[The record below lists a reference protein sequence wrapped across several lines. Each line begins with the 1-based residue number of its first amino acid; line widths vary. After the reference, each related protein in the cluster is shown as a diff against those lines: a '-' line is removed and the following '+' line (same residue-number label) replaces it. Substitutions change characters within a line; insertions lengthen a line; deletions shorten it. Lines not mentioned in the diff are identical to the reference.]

1 MGIEIERKF
10 IVNIDKWNEVVKTQ
24 NFFVRQGYLMINH
37 VISIRVRQTEAN
49 GYITIK
55 GNKVGITRSEF
66 EYSIPKE
73 EAEQLIDKY
82 ATSILSKFRYIIEFK
97 NKLWEVDEFLED
109 NSGLII
115 AEIEL
120 CSETEQFELPE
131 WIDKEVTHEEK
142 YYNSN
147 LSTHPFT
154 NW

>member
-1 MGIEIERKF
+1 MGTEIERKF
-10 IVNIDKWNEVVKTQ
+10 LVNIDKWNEVVKTQ
-24 NFFVRQGYLMINH
+24 KFFIKQGYLIINH
-37 VISIRVRQTEAN
+37 IISIRVRQTEAN

-73 EAEQLIDKY
+73 EAEQLIDMY

-120 CSETEQFELPE
+120 SNEKEKFELPE

-147 LSTHPFT
+147 LSTHPFK

>member
-10 IVNIDKWNEVVKTQ
+10 SVNIDKWNKVVKTQ
-24 NFFVRQGYLMINH
+24 KFFVRQGYLMINH
-37 VISIRVRQTEAN
+37 IISIRVRQTEAN

-73 EAEQLIDKY
+73 EAEKLIDMF
-82 ATSILSKFRYIIEFK
+82 ASSTLSKFRYIIEFK

-131 WIDKEVTHEEK
+131 WIDKDVTHDEK

-147 LSTHPFT
+147 LSTHPFKK
-154 NW
+154 W

>member
-10 IVNIDKWNEVVKTQ
+10 LVNIGKWKAVVKDKKM
-24 NFFVRQGYLMINH
+24 FFRQGYLMITPEKT
-37 VISIRVRQTEAN
+37 IRVRQTDTN

-55 GNKVGITRSEF
+55 GLAVGITRSEF
-66 EYSIPKE
+66 EYNIPKS
-73 EAEQLIDKY
+73 EAEQLIDMF
-82 ATSILSKFRYIIEFK
+82 ATSIVTKFRYIIEFK
-97 NKLWEVDEFLED
+97 NKLWEVDEFLEE

-120 CSETEQFELPE
+120 CSETEKFELPE

-147 LSTHPFT
+147 LSAHPFIK
-154 NW
+154 W

>member
-120 CSETEQFELPE
+120 SSETEQFELPE